1 MRLPVSASLSE
12 QIEKYDHA
20 LTASQLAKLLAVDRA
35 TVYRMAQAGT
45 LPCFRINS
53 AVRFDPR
60 AVARVLRERG
70 AR

>member
-1 MRLPVSASLSE
+1 VSISE
-12 QIEKYDHA
+12 QIERFDHA
-20 LTASQLAKLLAVDRA
+20 LTAPQLAKLLAVDKA
-35 TVYRMAQAGT
+35 TVYRMAQDGT

-60 AVARVLRERG
+60 AVARALRERG